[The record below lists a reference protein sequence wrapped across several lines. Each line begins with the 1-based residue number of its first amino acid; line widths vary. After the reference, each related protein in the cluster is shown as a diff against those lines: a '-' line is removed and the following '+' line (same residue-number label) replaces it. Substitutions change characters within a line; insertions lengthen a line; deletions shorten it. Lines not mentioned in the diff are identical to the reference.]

1 MVDPIFDE
9 PRKAAAERDGLAR
22 ALDRADDT
30 VKTMKQAAWQWYEQA
45 QLGQRQ
51 LPTAGAVVDVREQ
64 KPTKRKGLF
73 NR

>member
-1 MVDPIFDE
+1 
-9 PRKAAAERDGLAR
+9 
-22 ALDRADDT
+22 
-30 VKTMKQAAWQWYEQA
+30 MKQAAWQWYEQA
-45 QLGQRQ
+45 QLVQRQ